1 MGGTVDRFW
10 AQEGSAEVGHGSLKQ
25 LQGWSRQDLR
35 CSFET
40 FSSMGGHA
48 VNSRQFGQIIRSSHF
63 SESKAMFD
71 YLLGPEHAERG
82 LLDFW
87 SVIGPMTV
95 MSGQHYISRVTF
107 LFSIYDMDGDGCLNL
122 SEIVI
127 AVRTVFRG
135 LAHFCP
141 KASVPDGRRL
151 EQVAEEM
158 FQRFDKNSSGFV
170 TIEEMVNYAYRSEG
184 LLRLCEPFPA
194 HEKHI
199 FEEPVRFHSK
209 SSKAS
214 TKAVGMEPKRGKM
227 RDPHQNPAR
236 TFHAGTTRQNYEK
249 PWLQAASQDGLTKA
263 HAWVAWIS
271 FRTLASK
278 SHPHLVDGRDLA
290 NLIGRGRPRVFP
302 LIYAA
307 VEESKGVD
315 RFERSDEF
323 FASRIVMS
331 VSQALLAKDT
341 LERLQRRMATPE
353 VESASPPGHLELV
366 HFLGLLWPKASEGAI
381 HCCLRW
387 CQTFHAHQ
395 VLIQLLKEKRASLRQ
410 SRLYRGSVLLQA
422 AEESQSGRRPVN
434 LLDHLDQADLKILF
448 DALDIDG
455 NGKLSARELCLQG
468 GLSAKEAQRLL
479 RIWDQ
484 DIDGELTQ
492 TELAGVVQAVD
503 SHLKQQV
510 KGMFA
515 SPHPPAASATSTRTS
530 FRRRRRST
538 AGLPPA
544 TASRGPPP
552 PPALLTRRRGK
563 R

>member
-1 MGGTVDRFW
+1 
-10 AQEGSAEVGHGSLKQ
+10 
-25 LQGWSRQDLR
+25 
-35 CSFET
+35 
-40 FSSMGGHA
+40 
-48 VNSRQFGQIIRSSHF
+48 
-63 SESKAMFD
+63 MFD

-87 SVIGPMTV
+87 S
-95 MSGQHYISRVTF
+95 VTF

-141 KASVPDGRRL
+141 KAS
-151 EQVAEEM
+151 
-158 FQRFDKNSSGFV
+158 
-170 TIEEMVNYAYRSEG
+170 
-184 LLRLCEPFPA
+184 
-194 HEKHI
+194 
-199 FEEPVRFHSK
+199 EPVRFHSK

-249 PWLQAASQDGLTKA
+249 P
-263 HAWVAWIS
+263 
-271 FRTLASK
+271 
-278 SHPHLVDGRDLA
+278 DLA

-341 LERLQRRMATPE
+341 LERLQRTSSCME
-353 VESASPPGHLELV
+353 
-366 HFLGLLWPKASEGAI
+366 
-381 HCCLRW
+381 
-387 CQTFHAHQ
+387 
-395 VLIQLLKEKRASLRQ
+395 
-410 SRLYRGSVLLQA
+410 
-422 AEESQSGRRPVN
+422 
-434 LLDHLDQADLKILF
+434 
-448 DALDIDG
+448 
-455 NGKLSARELCLQG
+455 
-468 GLSAKEAQRLL
+468 
-479 RIWDQ
+479 